1 LAETRPVV
9 TRARHGRRLRP
20 AGTPEHRSAALPRAC
35 PHRTDSTIMKL
46 LNCLPL
52 ALLLAAPLAAL
63 AQGHAHVHGLA
74 KLDIAIEAKKI
85 TVSFETPLDNLVGF
99 ERAPRTDSERKRAD
113 EAVAR
118 LRDGDAMFRF
128 DPAAG
133 CKLAR
138 VELTSAAL
146 KLGQADATPQVGH
159 AELEGEWEFNCADA
173 TRAAHVEV
181 GLFAF
186 NQLKRVQVQL
196 ALPKAQLKR
205 ELKRPHTRVVLG
217 P

>member
-1 LAETRPVV
+1 
-9 TRARHGRRLRP
+9 
-20 AGTPEHRSAALPRAC
+20 
-35 PHRTDSTIMKL
+35 MKN

-52 ALLLAAPLAAL
+52 ALLLAAPPAAL

-74 KLDIAIEAKKI
+74 KLDIAVEAKMI

-113 EAVAR
+113 EAVNR

-133 CKLAR
+133 CRLAG
-138 VELTSAAL
+138 VELSSAAL
-146 KLGQADATPQVGH
+146 KLGRTEAAPKDGH
-159 AELEGEWEFNCADA
+159 AELEGEWQFDCADA
-173 TRAAHVEV
+173 TRAGFVEV

-205 ELKRPHTRVVLG
+205 ELKRPHTRIVLG

>member
-1 LAETRPVV
+1 
-9 TRARHGRRLRP
+9 
-20 AGTPEHRSAALPRAC
+20 
-35 PHRTDSTIMKL
+35 MKL
-46 LNCLPL
+46 LRHATF

-74 KLDIAIEAKKI
+74 KMDIAVEAKKI
-85 TVSFETPLDNLVGF
+85 TVNFESPLDNLVGF
-99 ERAPRTDSERKRAD
+99 ERAPRTDSERKRVD

-118 LRDGDAMFRF
+118 LRAGDQMFKF

-133 CKLAR
+133 CRMASVELSSAVLRLGPATAAPKDGHADLEAAWEFDCSDATLAR
-138 VELTSAAL
+138 
-146 KLGQADATPQVGH
+146 
-159 AELEGEWEFNCADA
+159 
-173 TRAAHVEV
+173 HVDV

-186 NQLKRVQVQL
+186 NQLKRVQLQL

-205 ELKRPHTRVVLG
+205 ELKRPNQRVVLG